1 MAKWLVKYDSHQQK
15 KGDIYEGDVLPL
27 WLVGKVVLIE
37 ESTTP
42 GEDADKSEET
52 APLNPEGETQTEEE
66 TQKEGEAQDQE
77 EGVDPNPF
85 RRN

>member
-42 GEDADKSEET
+42 EEDADKSEET
-52 APLNPEGETQTEEE
+52 APLNTEGETQPEEGTPE
-66 TQKEGEAQDQE
+66 EGEGQDQE
-77 EGVDPNPF
+77 EVADPNPF